1 VRKSQNTQI
10 EDSGKIMVMIIVVLV
25 VAVKVIPLVGGGAL
39 LFLYLFRKQ
48 I

>member
-1 VRKSQNTQI
+1 MRRAKNRHHEGIVKAI
-10 EDSGKIMVMIIVVLV
+10 FMIIVVLV
-25 VAVKVIPLVGGGAL
+25 VAVKVIPLLGGAAL